1 MAKDTTQKLILLL
14 ACTIIIIL
22 FVMSYIKIPQQDV
35 KVVPQGTSSSIPNG
49 WEYGLKIISGLILII
64 GFFVV
69 YYFKQVNDIIKDLN
83 KTLNALTTQLTSITQ
98 WKEDFIE
105 MNKQHMAN
113 CNVRFDKIEKQKGKK

>member
-14 ACTIIIIL
+14 ACTVIIIL
-22 FVMSYIKIPQQDV
+22 FIMSYIKLPAPDV
-35 KVVPQGTSSSIPNG
+35 KVVPQGAPSSIPNG

-83 KTLNALTTQLTSITQ
+83 KTLNTLTTQLTALAQ
-98 WKEDFIE
+98 WKEDF
-105 MNKQHMAN
+105 
-113 CNVRFDKIEKQKGKK
+113 EKNYSDHKLECAYKFRSRGKK